1 MELQV
6 VGSSSR
12 GNCYILTAEG
22 QKLIIECGVAYRDIQ
37 KALDFDFSNAIGCIV
52 THEHQDHSK
61 AVPDLIG
68 KGIDVY
74 MSKGTKDAL
83 RLTSHRLITHRYKGD
98 SFMQFEIGQF
108 IILPFSVQHDCSE
121 PVGYIIQDK
130 KTKEKIL
137 FATDTYYIKYK
148 FSGLHYIMIECNHI
162 EDLIEDSVIRN
173 RLKQSHFSLGN
184 VKDFLAANDMAS
196 VRKIVLLHLSNNN
209 SDPKR
214 MIREITEQTR
224 IETQVATA
232 GKYIDFEMQPF

>member
-6 VGSSSR
+6 IGSSSK

-22 QKLIIECGVAYRDIQ
+22 QKLIIECGVSYRDIQ
-37 KALDFDFSNAIGCIV
+37 KAVDFNFSDVVGCII

-61 AVPDLIG
+61 AVPDLIN
-68 KGIDVY
+68 KSIDVY

-83 RLTSHRLITHRYKGD
+83 RLKSHRLITHRYKGD
-98 SFMQFEIGQF
+98 GFMQFEIGQF
-108 IILPFSVQHDCSE
+108 IILPFSVQHDCAE

-162 EDLIEDSVIRN
+162 ADLIEDSVIRN
-173 RLKQSHFSLGN
+173 RLKESHFSLEN

-209 SDPKR
+209 SDANR
-214 MIREITEQTR
+214 MIREITEQTK

-232 GKYIDFEMQPF
+232 GKHIDFEMQPF